1 MSVMMP
7 KSTVIEEIVD
17 ESPVSPAR
25 STQTTPTA
33 NTRGPGALERQRT
46 TSSQWL
52 DRFAPMIPHRFVR
65 FFWLTVVHLA
75 VFAAAYSA
83 AILLRFDLAFPRE
96 QFDIMVRVA
105 PWYFTLK
112 LLAFYYMRS
121 FHGWWRYV
129 TFADLADLLKAASLA
144 TLLVACADYFM
155 FGNVHVPRGVLILDL
170 ATTILI
176 FGGLRSTVRL
186 FREHFIPMV
195 RNSNARHALIVGA
208 SRSGETLVRLL
219 RTDERWGYRA
229 VGFIDENPRL
239 NGTRMGGLPILGTP
253 SEVRPIAKRL
263 EVEDVLVAAES
274 LPGDTMRRLIEQCR
288 KDGLRLRV
296 MPSADELVRG
306 VFRPVGRAVEIKDLL
321 KREPVTLDEE
331 SIEKLIRGKRVLIT
345 GAGGSIGSEI
355 CRQVLNF
362 DPKSLALVER
372 FENNLFLIDRE
383 IRSLNHGDDCIP
395 YVADIMDE
403 TRMRHVF
410 SEFRPEVVFHA
421 AAHKHVPM
429 MEMNPG
435 EAIKNNLF
443 GTKIVAD
450 LAKEF
455 AASHF
460 VLISTDKAVNP
471 TSVMGVAKQLAERCV
486 YTANSDG
493 HTRFM
498 VVRFGNVLGSA
509 GSVVPIFQEQI
520 QGGGPITVT
529 HPDMQRYFMTIPEA
543 SQLVLQA
550 AALGKGGEVFVLDMG
565 EPVKILDLV
574 HDMLYLSG
582 LRPGDIE
589 IRFTGIR
596 PGEKLFEELRF
607 DNEQVLPTSH
617 PKVHVAY
624 QRPYDVSEVRQMIE
638 ELETAMSSPSSLS
651 EVLRRYVPEFVGS
664 VTGNAPAHRD
674 SAESRQPVAS

>member
-1 MSVMMP
+1 M
-7 KSTVIEEIVD
+7 
-17 ESPVSPAR
+17 
-25 STQTTPTA
+25 
-33 NTRGPGALERQRT
+33 N
-46 TSSQWL
+46 
-52 DRFAPMIPHRFVR
+52 PHHFIR
-65 FFWLTVVHLA
+65 FFWLALVHFV
-75 VFAAAYSA
+75 VFALAYSL

-96 QFDIMVRVA
+96 QFDIMVQVA
-105 PWYFTLK
+105 PWYFSLK

-129 TFADLADLLKAASLA
+129 TFADLADLLKASTLA
-144 TLLVACADYFM
+144 TLLVAAADYFL
-155 FGNVHVPRGVLILDL
+155 FSRVHVPRGVLILDF
-170 ATTILI
+170 ATTILL
-176 FGGLRSTVRL
+176 FGGLRSSMRL

-195 RNSNARHALIVGA
+195 RNSNARRALIVGA

-219 RTDERWGYRA
+219 RNDDRWGYRA

-239 NGTRMGGLPILGTP
+239 SGTRMSGLPILGTP
-253 SEVRPIAKRL
+253 SDVRPLAKRL

-274 LPGDTMRRLIEQCR
+274 LPGDMMRRLIDQCR
-288 KDGLRLRV
+288 RDGLRLRV

-306 VFRPVGRAVEIKDLL
+306 VFRPVGRPVEIKDLL
-321 KREPVTLDEE
+321 KRDPVTLDEE
-331 SIEKLIRGKRVLIT
+331 SIGKLLRGKRVLVT

-362 DPKSLALVER
+362 GPESLALVER

-383 IRSLNHGDDCIP
+383 IRGLHHGDVTVP
-395 YVADIMDE
+395 YVADILDAP
-403 TRMRHVF
+403 RMRRIF
-410 SEFRPEVVFHA
+410 AEFRPEVVFHA

-429 MEMNPG
+429 MELNPG

-443 GTKIVAD
+443 GTKMVGD

-493 HTRFM
+493 ETRFM

-520 QGGGPITVT
+520 QNGGPVTVT
-529 HPDMQRYFMTIPEA
+529 HPEMRRYFMTIPEA

-565 EPVKILDLV
+565 EPVKIIDLV

-589 IRFTGIR
+589 IKFTGIR

-607 DNEQVLPTSH
+607 DTEQVLATAH

-624 QRPYDVSEVRQMIE
+624 QRPYDLAEVRQMIE
-638 ELETAMSSPSSLS
+638 ELETAMHVPGRLS
-651 EVLRRYVPEFVGS
+651 ELLRRYVPEFVGKVNGGS
-664 VTGNAPAHRD
+664 PAAAPTEDAL
-674 SAESRQPVAS
+674 QPVAN

>member
-1 MSVMMP
+1 MNLH
-7 KSTVIEEIVD
+7 
-17 ESPVSPAR
+17 R
-25 STQTTPTA
+25 C
-33 NTRGPGALERQRT
+33 TRFL
-46 TSSQWL
+46 
-52 DRFAPMIPHRFVR
+52 
-65 FFWLTVVHLA
+65 WLTVVHFL
-75 VFAAAYSA
+75 VFAAAYA
-83 AILLRFDLAFPRE
+83 LAILLRFDFKLPRE
-96 QFDIMVRVA
+96 QLRIMLAIA
-105 PWYFTLK
+105 PWYFPLK

-129 TFADLADLLKAASLA
+129 TFADLADLLKASGLA
-144 TLLVACADYFM
+144 TLLVASADYFV
-155 FGNVHVPRGVLILDL
+155 FANVHVPRGILILDL
-170 ATTILI
+170 VTTILL
-176 FGGLRSTVRL
+176 FGGLRSFVRL

-195 RNSNARHALIVGA
+195 RSSNARRALVVGA

-219 RTDERWGYRA
+219 RNEERWGYRA
-229 VGFIDENPRL
+229 VGFIDEDVKL
-239 NGTRMGGLPILGTP
+239 IGTRMGGLPILGTP
-253 SEVRPIAKRL
+253 NDVRPIAKRL
-263 EVEDVLVAAES
+263 EIEDVLVAAES
-274 LPGDTMRRLIEQCR
+274 LPGDVMRTLTEQCR
-288 KDGLRLRV
+288 RDGLRLRV

-306 VFRPVGRAVEIKDLL
+306 VFRPVGRPVEIKDLL
-321 KREPVTLDEE
+321 KREPVTLDEA
-331 SIEKLIRGKRVLIT
+331 SIATLLRGKRVMVT

-362 DPKSLALVER
+362 SPDTVALVER

-383 IRSLNHGDDCIP
+383 IRGLHNGDSIIP
-395 YVADIMDE
+395 YVADILDE
-403 TRMRHVF
+403 TRMRRVF
-410 SEFRPEVVFHA
+410 AEFRPEVIFHA

-443 GTKIVAD
+443 GTKLVGD

-455 AASHF
+455 GASHF

-493 HTRFM
+493 STRFM

-520 QGGGPITVT
+520 QNGGPVTVT

-550 AALGKGGEVFVLDMG
+550 AALGRGGEVFVLDMG
-565 EPVKILDLV
+565 QPVKILDLV

-589 IRFTGIR
+589 VKFTGIR

-624 QRPYDVSEVRQMIE
+624 QRPYDNAEVRTMIDEME
-638 ELETAMSSPSSLS
+638 EAIHAPELLS
-651 EVLRRYVPEFVGS
+651 ELLRRYVPEFVGKVNDHS
-664 VTGNAPAHRD
+664 PFRRHSEDVGVPI
-674 SAESRQPVAS
+674 S